1 MVESETSVGGE
12 TMSEDA
18 IERFVGGVTGHS
30 RLVLLVMVLLT
41 AGMFGGMAQLDSGSQ
56 AGGTTDMFPETTVA
70 EKADY
75 VSEQYS
81 TQDGEQQ
88 SAPAMVYVQPA
99 SGNALSKDALLEALH
114 YQQAVLDA
122 DAVASGIQTDQP
134 TSVANLI
141 ASRVAETPGAT
152 LDEQITALDAATDSE
167 VASAVRSTLTADSE
181 ALALLPRSYE
191 PGTAH
196 AESHRM
202 LFEFTAGEDGQP
214 PSAAQRALYE
224 AASEREGFFT
234 LGEHARA
241 AGSQQLNANTMELVV
256 PFALVSILGILA
268 FAYRDVV
275 DVIVGMIGVGVSIVW
290 MFGILGWLGVSAG
303 MTMIIGPVLIAG
315 LSIDFGFH
323 VFNRYREEREAG
335 ARRPPRNGERGA
347 NATRERDEDGGIRG
361 PMNRSVKLVA
371 TALILVTVTA
381 AIGFMSNVV
390 NPLNQIRDL
399 GIAITLG
406 VAAALFIFVTVV
418 PALKISIDGLFERI
432 GWSRRKQAL
441 GHGRFL
447 RPALARTV
455 TLARRGAPA
464 VLVIA
469 LVVGAVGGFAW
480 TGLAQES
487 YQQPDGEVAEW
498 KQQLP
503 DPVGWETH
511 PVAEQLNHVQDVYQP
526 ATADDAI
533 QERILIEGDVTSE
546 STLTDLQTGVETI
559 RQRNV
564 LVDQPGVRVVESPVT
579 AMQALAQRDAEFESV
594 FDDADTDGDGV
605 PDRNLK
611 AVYDAFYAADSDLAS
626 QQIERTDDEYRSML
640 VRFAVDA
647 DFTDPDSVVAHF
659 EDGAAQMEA
668 GGDRT
673 ATPAGTLAINA
684 AVLDEIVGGILLTM
698 GLALAAI
705 VLTMAVVF
713 RVMHGSATLG
723 IVVALPIALVLGAVI
738 GGMSLMG
745 IPLTLLTALL
755 MSLVIG
761 LGVDYNIHIGDR
773 FADELR
779 EGKSTYEA
787 LNAAVTGTGGA
798 LLGST
803 LTSAGAFATL
813 ALVPQAQIVSFS
825 SIVVIA
831 LLSSFLVSLL
841 VLPSLLVL
849 WDRYSPENVTEAPSG
864 DAMPQD

>member
-1 MVESETSVGGE
+1 MIRESLSRIVDFVTEHNRLTLALMLVLTGIVVGG
-12 TMSEDA
+12 
-18 IERFVGGVTGHS
+18 G
-30 RLVLLVMVLLT
+30 LP
-41 AGMFGGMAQLDSGSQ
+41 QLDTESQ
-56 AGGTTDMFPETTVA
+56 AGADAEAFQDLEPI
-70 EKADY
+70 EKANYIADNY
-75 VSEQYS
+75 ERSENETNQ
-81 TQDGEQQ
+81 TL
-88 SAPAMVYVQPA
+88 ATVYVRDED
-99 SGNALSKDALLEALH
+99 GNVLSKASLLESLRYQRDILANESISAALRPGGVVDIANMV
-114 YQQAVLDA
+114 AVRVADERNPSLDA
-122 DAVASGIQTDQP
+122 
-134 TSVANLI
+134 
-141 ASRVAETPGAT
+141 
-152 LDEQITALDAATDSE
+152 QITALETANAAEVEQVVGETLENPQALRLLPSGHDSSSTTATDRRMLIS
-167 VASAVRSTLTADSE
+167 LD
-181 ALALLPRSYE
+181 
-191 PGTAH
+191 GTAVD
-196 AESHRM
+196 ESVD
-202 LFEFTAGEDGQP
+202 T
-214 PSAAQRALYE
+214 ALYE
-224 AASEREGFFT
+224 AAQDRSEAGFFV
-234 LGEHARA
+234 
-241 AGSQQLNANTMELVV
+241 LNQPAFNAYNSHFFTEMAFLVL
-256 PFALVSILGILA
+256 PFALVLILGVLA
-268 FAYRDVV
+268 FTYRDLV
-275 DVIVGMIGVGVSIVW
+275 DIVVGMVGVVLSIMW
-290 MFGILGWLGVSAG
+290 MFGLLGWLGVAAG
-303 MTMIIGPVLIAG
+303 VISIVPVVLVTG

>member
-1 MVESETSVGGE
+1 MIRESLSRIVDFVTEHNRLTLALMLVLTGVVVVGG
-12 TMSEDA
+12 
-18 IERFVGGVTGHS
+18 
-30 RLVLLVMVLLT
+30 LP
-41 AGMFGGMAQLDSGSQ
+41 QLDTESQ
-56 AGGTTDMFPETTVA
+56 AGADAEAFQDLEPI
-70 EKADY
+70 EKANYIADHY
-75 VSEQYS
+75 ES
-81 TQDGEQQ
+81 
-88 SAPAMVYVQPA
+88 SANETNQTLATVYVRDED
-99 SGNALSKDALLEALH
+99 GNVLSKASLLKSLR
-114 YQQAVLDA
+114 YQQDILANESVSGALRPEGVVDIANMVAV
-122 DAVASGIQTDQP
+122 
-134 TSVANLI
+134 
-141 ASRVAETPGAT
+141 RVADEQNPT
-152 LDEQITALDAATDSE
+152 LDEQIDALDTASAAEVEQVVGETLADPQALRLLPSGHDPSSTTATD
-167 VASAVRSTLTADSE
+167 R
-181 ALALLPRSYE
+181 
-191 PGTAH
+191 
-196 AESHRM
+196 RM
-202 LFEFTAGEDGQP
+202 LVSLDGAAAGEDVE
-214 PSAAQRALYE
+214 RALYE
-224 AASEREGFFT
+224 AAQDRSAAGFFV
-234 LGEHARA
+234 
-241 AGSQQLNANTMELVV
+241 LNQPAFNAYNSHFFTEMAFLVL
-256 PFALVSILGILA
+256 PFALVLILGVLAFTYRDLVDIVVGMVGVLLSIL
-268 FAYRDVV
+268 
-275 DVIVGMIGVGVSIVW
+275 W
-290 MFGILGWLGVSAG
+290 MFGLLGWLGVAAG
-303 MTMIIGPVLIAG
+303 VISIVPVVLVTG

-323 VFNRYREEREAG
+323 VFNRYREQR
-335 ARRPPRNGERGA
+335 GE
-347 NATRERDEDGGIRG
+347 DEGIRE

-406 VAAALFIFVTVV
+406 VAAALLIFVTIV

-447 RPALARTV
+447 RPALAKTV
-455 TLARRGAPA
+455 TLARRGAPS

-480 TGLAQES
+480 TGLAQEN

-511 PVAEQLNHVQDVYQP
+511 PVAEQLSHVQDVYQP
-526 ATADDAI
+526 ATGDDAI
-533 QERILIEGDVTSE
+533 QERILIEGDITSE

-559 RQRNV
+559 RGRNV
-564 LVDQPGVRVVESPVT
+564 LVDQPGIQVVESPVT

-605 PDRNLK
+605 PDRNVK

-723 IVVALPIALVLGAVI
+723 VVVAIPIALVLGAVI
-738 GGMSLMG
+738 GGMSLLG

-761 LGVDYNIHIGDR
+761 LGVDYNIHLGDR
-773 FADELR
+773 FADERR

-787 LNAAVTGTGGA
+787 LDAAVTGTGGA

-813 ALVPQAQIVSFS
+813 ALVPQTQIVSFS

-849 WDRYSPENVTEAPSG
+849 WDRYSPEHVTEASSG
-864 DAMPQD
+864 DAIPQD

>member
-1 MVESETSVGGE
+1 MVESEEGVGGE

-99 SGNALSKDALLEALH
+99 SGNALSKDALLGALH

-122 DAVASGIQTDQP
+122 DAVASEIQTDQP
-134 TSVANLI
+134 TSVANLV
-141 ASRVAETPGAT
+141 ASRIAETPDAT

-323 VFNRYREEREAG
+323 VFTRYREERGSEETIRAPM
-335 ARRPPRNGERGA
+335 ARSMRG
-347 NATRERDEDGGIRG
+347 
-361 PMNRSVKLVA
+361 VA
-371 TALILVTVTA
+371 LALGLVTVTA
-381 AIGFMSNVV
+381 AIGFLSNVA
-390 NPLNQIRDL
+390 NPVGSIRDL
-399 GIAITLG
+399 GIGITLG
-406 VAAALFIFVTVV
+406 VIAAFVIFVTLV
-418 PALKISIDGLFERI
+418 PALKISIDGLLERV
-432 GWSRRKQAL
+432 GFDRRNAPL
-441 GHGRFL
+441 GSGSFL
-447 RPALARTV
+447 RPLLSSSV
-455 TLARRGAPA
+455 TLARKAAP
-464 VLVIA
+464 VIVVVA
-469 LVVGAVGGFAW
+469 LLASAGGAVTW
-480 TGLAQES
+480 TALDQES
-487 YQQPDGEVAEW
+487 FQQQSEPAAEW
-498 KQQLP
+498 KQDLP
-503 DPVGWETH
+503 EPMGW
-511 PVAEQLNHVQDVYQP
+511 DQP
-526 ATADDAI
+526 AYSQHSRYVQGAYSAVATDASQRFQLLVEGEVTTDGSLDAI
-533 QERILIEGDVTSE
+533 AAATDRSVFTDSRSRE
-546 STLTDLQTGVETI
+546 SL
-559 RQRNV
+559 R
-564 LVDQPGVRVVESPVT
+564 SPVT
-579 AMQALAQRDAEFESV
+579 VIQSVAATHDGFAETV
-594 FDDADTDGDGV
+594 AAADTDGDGI
-605 PDRNLK
+605 PDT
-611 AVYDAFYAADSDLAS
+611 DLATVYNRLYEVAPEEAR
-626 QQIERTDDEYRSML
+626 QVVERTDGEYRSLRVIGPAESAGMTDDRIDE
-640 VRFAVDA
+640 VRAAATAIEDRGRDLQATAV
-647 DFTDPDSVVAHF
+647 S
-659 EDGAAQMEA
+659 Q
-668 GGDRT
+668 
-673 ATPAGTLAINA
+673 A
-684 AVLDEIVGGILLTM
+684 AVLDSQLDVVTDGIIRVLV
-698 GLALAAI
+698 LALAAVFVGL
-705 VLTMAVVF
+705 VLIF
-713 RVMHGSATLG
+713 RRVHDSATLG
-723 IVVALPIALVLGAVI
+723 VTTVVPILMVTGLVV
-738 GGMSLMG
+738 GGMYLLDV
-745 IPLTLLTALL
+745 PLTLVTALL
-755 MSLVIG
+755 MSLVVG
-761 LGVDYNIHIGDR
+761 LGIDYNIHISDR
-773 FADELR
+773 FAQELDRGR
-779 EGKSTYEA
+779 EPVDA
-787 LNAAVTGTGGA
+787 LRVAVTGTGGA

-803 LTSAGAFATL
+803 LTSAGAF
-813 ALVPQAQIVSFS
+813 V
-825 SIVVIA
+825 A
-831 LLSSFLVSLL
+831 LLLHPHPQLQSFGILVVLTLVTSFLVSVV

-849 WDRYSPENVTEAPSG
+849 WARHTSAVRTTAQPTTVAAARSD
-864 DAMPQD
+864 D